1 MYIVILSPEHLE
13 AFLKQGTIKYLR
25 VVFKHECVS
34 CCRAV
39 YLDIGAES
47 YTSTARPLRFA
58 VTSSLLPEFPPKSA
72 QQQVVESASV
82 AFALKVIQQQGS
94 AARVNGGDSQQES
107 PTAKPIAQG
116 WGPWRRPQWHC
127 HGLAPLHRVA
137 LSQLARLG
145 SSLQNPQDARSHM
158 TASTKR
164 QRQRVLIHPEGERKP

>member
-34 CCRAV
+34 RCRAV

-58 VTSSLLPEFPPKSA
+58 VTPSLLPEFPPKSV
-72 QQQVVESASV
+72 QQSGRICLHGICPECH
-82 AFALKVIQQQGS
+82 S
-94 AARVNGGDSQQES
+94 AARVNGGDSQQRS
-107 PTAKPIAQG
+107 PAAKPTAQG
-116 WGPWRRPQWHC
+116 WGPWRRPQWCC
-127 HGLAPLHRVA
+127 HGLASLHWVA
-137 LSQLARLG
+137 LSHLAHLG
-145 SSLQNPQDARSHM
+145 SSFQNPQDARSHK

-164 QRQRVLIHPEGERKP
+164 QRQRVMIHPEGERNP